1 MGYHF
6 LLQGIFPTQDSNP
19 GFLPFRQILYPLSY
33 EGNPKVRMGTES
45 NVSGGEV
52 SIPGDISQHLWRV
65 AHPFWGNPLVAG
77 VLWPFESSLA
87 LPLLYFRYKH

>member
-1 MGYHF
+1 
-6 LLQGIFPTQDSNP
+6 
-19 GFLPFRQILYPLSY
+19 
-33 EGNPKVRMGTES
+33 MGTES

-52 SIPGDISQHLWRV
+52 SIPGDISQHPWRV

-87 LPLLYFRYKH
+87 LPLLYFIYEH